1 MSFLGGGSS
10 GGGQTQTQT
19 QQPYAPAQPALNQI
33 ISEAG
38 KIYQQGPAAAGYVA
52 PTTQTTQGLAQ
63 QEVMAN
69 AAQQQLADTLSGQ
82 YLNPFL
88 QPLMQK
94 TAGDIYSNVA
104 GQFSGAGRTPGSP
117 LMQNQV
123 TQQVANAALPLA
135 FQQYNIERGNQLG
148 IAQRAPQLTQ
158 VGAALENI
166 QRQQNMAPFGALQQ
180 YGGMVSPIASGF
192 PIQSGQVNTRANP
205 LTTGLGGAVLGSM
218 IPQSQIPGVF
228 GGMSGAVLGG
238 IGGLLGG
245 LL

>member
-10 GGGQTQTQT
+10 GGGQTQTTT

-52 PTTQTTQGLAQ
+52 PTTQTTQGIAQ

-69 AAQQQLADTLSGQ
+69 AANQQLADTLSGK

-88 QPLMQK
+88 SPLMQK

-104 GQFSGAGRTPGSP
+104 TQFSGAGRTPGSP

-123 TQQVANAALPLA
+123 TQQVAQAALPLA
-135 FQQYNIERGNQLG
+135 FQQYNLERANQLG

-180 YGGMVSPIASGF
+180 YGSIVSPIASGF
-192 PIQSGQVNTRANP
+192 PVQSGQVNTRANP